1 MGAGDHRWSLF
12 AGWGE
17 PFGFY
22 TYIILIFDF
31 GVNLVSHSSFIIPP
45 SSFVMKLSSLLTL
58 STTRTADPI
67 SAGIDRFVG
76 LEHIEPENLHIRRWG
91 LVADGTTFTSTFK
104 RGQVLFGK
112 RRAYQRKVAVADFD
126 GVCSGDI
133 YVFESKDPNVLLPEL
148 VPFILQ
154 SEGFYQY
161 AVKTSAGSLSPRTN
175 WSHLANYEFPLP
187 PVDEQRRI
195 ADLLW
200 AADDTIERHKELL
213 ESLSTAY
220 NSLVH
225 QEFSGQYSEEENP
238 TVLSKVC
245 DVLVG
250 FPFKSKLYQESGV
263 RLLRCSNVGIHGCEW
278 AKEETKYWDE
288 SQYDDFKVFQLQKD
302 DIVIAMDRPF
312 VGDGFKVSKV
322 TEADLPA
329 LLLQRVTRLR
339 TSPELHL
346 DYLWAFLQSKVYQ
359 NHLQKNQ
366 QGTQLPHISKFDI
379 EGAVIPLRS
388 KDEQKSLSEKFKSF
402 VVAIEQ
408 TKTHLTNLIELKK
421 KLLEKNLTG

>member
-1 MGAGDHRWSLF
+1 MTHPLTRF
-12 AGWGE
+12 
-17 PFGFY
+17 
-22 TYIILIFDF
+22 
-31 GVNLVSHSSFIIPP
+31 SSVIH
-45 SSFVMKLSSLLTL
+45 L
-58 STTRTADPI
+58 STSRTADPA

-76 LEHIEPENLHIRRWG
+76 LEHIEPENLHIRSWG
-91 LVADGTTFTSTFK
+91 LVADGTTFTNTFK
-104 RGQVLFGK
+104 SGQVLFGK

-126 GVCSGDI
+126 GVCSSDI
-133 YVFESKDPNVLLPEL
+133 YVFESKDPNVLLPGL
-148 VPFILQ
+148 IPFILQ
-154 SEGFYQY
+154 SEGFYDY

-175 WSHLANYEFPLP
+175 WSHLANYKFPLP
-187 PVDEQRRI
+187 SVDEQRRI
-195 ADLLW
+195 AYLLW

-225 QEFSGQYSEEENP
+225 QEFSGQYSEEENSI
-238 TVLSKVC
+238 VLSKVC

-288 SQYDDFKVFQLQKD
+288 SQYEDFKIFQMQKD

-312 VGDGFKVSKV
+312 VGDGFKVSRI
-322 TEADLPA
+322 TDDDLPS
-329 LLLQRVTRLR
+329 LLLQRVARLR
-339 TSPELHL
+339 PSTELSI

-379 EGAVIPLRS
+379 EGATIPLRT
-388 KDEQKSLSEKFKSF
+388 KDEQKALSEHFKYF
-402 VVAIEQ
+402 ATAIDHA
-408 TKTHLTNLIELKK
+408 KTHLANLIELKK

>member
-1 MGAGDHRWSLF
+1 MIKF
-12 AGWGE
+12 ADV
-17 PFGFY
+17 
-22 TYIILIFDF
+22 I
-31 GVNLVSHSSFIIPP
+31 H
-45 SSFVMKLSSLLTL
+45 L
-58 STTRTADPI
+58 STTRTADPA

-76 LEHIEPENLHIRRWG
+76 LEHIEPENLHIRSWG
-91 LVADGTTFTSTFK
+91 LVADGTTFTNTFK

-126 GVCSGDI
+126 GVCSSDI

-175 WSHLANYEFPLP
+175 WTHLANYELNLP

-213 ESLSTAY
+213 ESLSAAY

-288 SQYDDFKVFQLQKD
+288 SQYEDFKIFQLQKD

-329 LLLQRVTRLR
+329 LLLQRVARLR

-402 VVAIEQ
+402 VAAIEQ
-408 TKTHLTNLIELKK
+408 TKTHLANLIELKK